1 MTMTSDVLSERER
14 LLWHRYNAL
23 LTTVPGMID
32 ERMRAVTGLT
42 RYQYGLL
49 DTLSTQPQRRLQLA
63 DVARATDSSLSRLSH
78 TVTRL
83 EDLGLVERQECDE
96 DRRATWAVLT
106 DAGAAVVEEA
116 QARYTALMR
125 EILLDRIPAADH
137 QGAIELLTALLPPD
151 VSKACEA
158 IDGTDAPA
166 ASALEDV
173 AQT

>member
-1 MTMTSDVLSERER
+1 MTTDVLSERER

-23 LTTVPGMID
+23 LTTVPGMLD

-49 DTLSTQPQRRLQLA
+49 DTLSTQPERRLQLA

-83 EDLGLVERQECDE
+83 EDLGLVERQGCDE

-116 QARYTALMR
+116 RERYTELMR
-125 EILLDRIPAADH
+125 EVLLNRIPPSEH
-137 QGAIELLTALLPPD
+137 QGAIEFLTALLPPD
-151 VSKACEA
+151 VAAACTK
-158 IDGTDAPA
+158 IDNAETS

-173 AQT
+173 SQP